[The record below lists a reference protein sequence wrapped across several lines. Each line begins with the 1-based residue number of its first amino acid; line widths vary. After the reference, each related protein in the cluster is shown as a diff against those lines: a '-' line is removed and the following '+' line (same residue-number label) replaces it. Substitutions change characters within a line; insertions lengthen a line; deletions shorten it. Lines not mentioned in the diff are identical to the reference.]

1 MTAFPLSDRID
12 DEAARWTA
20 RLDGGAMT
28 PADRLA
34 LHAWLDE
41 DPAHR
46 TAFEHYQLICDDTA
60 ESLPTLAEISPV
72 ARPAAI
78 PRRRR
83 PHWWSAAA
91 GLAAAA
97 AIVAFWIVP
106 YFRDTQTVAT
116 VAAQRSTLSLPD
128 GSRTDLNAQ
137 TAIYTDFRHG
147 RRFVRLEKG
156 EAWFSVAKDKVHP
169 FAVET
174 PGGTVRVT
182 GTQFNVRLAAGGHP
196 EVTLLEGSV
205 AFENAAA
212 RLQLSPGE
220 QISPDGEVRRL
231 SAAEIDNVTAWRE
244 GRIVL
249 NGLTLGEAAAR
260 FAAYHGKTISVAP
273 ELAAVQM
280 GGSYA
285 LDDLPGFFDALSDE
299 RFALRVVRRD
309 TDNFSIVRR

>member
-1 MTAFPLSDRID
+1 MNPSLSTEHID
-12 DEAARWTA
+12 EQAARWTS

-46 TAFEHYQLICDDTA
+46 IAFEHYQMICDDAA
-60 ESLPTLAEISPV
+60 ESLPTLAEVSPV
-72 ARPAAI
+72 ARPDPVVRRTL
-78 PRRRR
+78 PRWF
-83 PHWWSAAA
+83 PAVAGIAAA
-91 GLAAAA
+91 VALAALW
-97 AIVAFWIVP
+97 VVP
-106 YFRDTQTVAT
+106 YFRDIQTVAT

-137 TAIYTDFRHG
+137 TTLFTDFRHG
-147 RRFVRLEKG
+147 RRYVRLEKG
-156 EAWFSVAKDKVHP
+156 EAWFSVAKDKEHP

-174 PGGTVRVT
+174 PGGTVLVT
-182 GTQFNVRLAAGGHP
+182 GTQFNVRLAPGGHP
-196 EVTLLEGSV
+196 EVTLLEGTV

-212 RLQLSPGE
+212 RLQLVPGQ
-220 QISPDGEVRRL
+220 QISAAGELRQL
-231 SAAEIDNVTAWRE
+231 SATELDNVTAWRE

-249 NGLTLGEAAAR
+249 TGLTLGEAAAR
-260 FAAYHGKTISVAP
+260 FAAFHGKTITVAP
-273 ELAAVQM
+273 ELAVLQM
-280 GGSYA
+280 GGSYS

-309 TDNFSIVRR
+309 TDNFGIVRR